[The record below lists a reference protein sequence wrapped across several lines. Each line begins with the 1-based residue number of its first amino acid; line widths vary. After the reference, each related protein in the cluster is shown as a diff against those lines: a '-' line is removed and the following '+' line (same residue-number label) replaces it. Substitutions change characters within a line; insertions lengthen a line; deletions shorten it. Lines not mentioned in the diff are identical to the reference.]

1 MICGASRWYETE
13 DTAARQYAHGAA
25 MRLALAELI
34 PVIEFGHTYQMV
46 VTEETVP
53 SAILAGSGSEYR
65 VLIRIEDMTR

>member
-1 MICGASRWYETE
+1 MICGASRWYRAE
-13 DTAARQYAHGAA
+13 DTADQHYAQNAA

-34 PVIEFGHTYQMV
+34 PVIEFDHTYQMV

-53 SAILAGSGSEYR
+53 SAIRADVSEYR